1 MSVRKIL
8 IYPDPFLREK
18 AEPVERV
25 DSAVKELIDDMVET
39 MYHGRGLGLAATQ
52 VGVCKRVIVLDV
64 PEPHDESVPEERRPE
79 PHDESVPEERR
90 PEPRKGVNLLKLVN
104 PEIIE
109 ASGEIRFE
117 EGCLSLPGVTA
128 EVKRAAE
135 VVVRALNEDGEP
147 VEIRADGLLA
157 IALQHEIDH
166 LDGILFIDHLS
177 RLKRNMVLRRFK
189 KAMMAEKAL

>member
-8 IYPDPFLREK
+8 IYPEPLLREK

-39 MYHGRGLGLAATQ
+39 MYYGRGLGLAATQ

-64 PEPHDESVPEERRPE
+64 PESR
-79 PHDESVPEERR
+79 DESVPEERR